1 MQYMSK
7 PVNTRQTLLFKI
19 RDQYDDSAWDDFV
32 KFYRPYI
39 YRVIQNLNVTACD
52 REDIIQDIML
62 IAWKKLPEFEYDPAK
77 GRFRS
82 WLCTVAQRTA
92 IQFRDKKNRREFFED
107 PVFNDELKKGS
118 SCEVEDLSKR
128 EWERHIADMA
138 WKNIESKFDANVIET
153 FKRLASGE
161 KGEEV
166 AKDLE
171 LSQNSVYVYKK
182 RVLAALQKEIA
193 FLDAELS

>member
-1 MQYMSK
+1 MSK

-19 RDQYDDSAWDDFV
+19 RDQHDDEAWNEFV
-32 KFYRPYI
+32 HFYRPYI
-39 YRVIQNLNVTACD
+39 YRVIQNMNITTCD
-52 REDIIQDIML
+52 RDDIIQDIML

-92 IQFRDKKNRREFFED
+92 IQFRDKKHRREFFED
-107 PVFNDELKKGS
+107 PSFNEELKKGAS
-118 SCEVEDLSKR
+118 AEIEELSRR
-128 EWERHIADMA
+128 EWERHISDMA
-138 WKNIESKFDANVIET
+138 WKNIETRFEANVIEV

-161 KGEEV
+161 KGELV
-166 AKDLE
+166 AEEMK

-193 FLDAELS
+193 WLDAELS